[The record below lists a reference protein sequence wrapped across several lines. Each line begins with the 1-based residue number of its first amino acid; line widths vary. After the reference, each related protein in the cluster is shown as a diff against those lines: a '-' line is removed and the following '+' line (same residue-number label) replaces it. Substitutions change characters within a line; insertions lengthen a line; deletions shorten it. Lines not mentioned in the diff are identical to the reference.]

1 MNNMYF
7 PTGPT
12 TNGHTVVC
20 LCCCD
25 DIPVIESSCTPID
38 IIEKMSKWMNENKYC
53 TEAWQM
59 EKMMWESGYP
69 DFELDEN
76 DMGGGGAMATLNTTP
91 GMGPVTPPQGPG
103 TNANFYDVAKQGSGD
118 KFDSLTVGTPAAQ
131 NDDKKK
137 KKKRTIQTFMDF
149 SKAMKMLQEK

>member
-1 MNNMYF
+1 
-7 PTGPT
+7 
-12 TNGHTVVC
+12 
-20 LCCCD
+20 
-25 DIPVIESSCTPID
+25 
-38 IIEKMSKWMNENKYC
+38 
-53 TEAWQM
+53 
-59 EKMMWESGYP
+59 MMWESGYP

-149 SKAMKMLQEK
+149 AKAMKMLQEK

>member
-1 MNNMYF
+1 MNNMFF
-7 PTGPT
+7 PTGQN
-12 TNGHTVVC
+12 TNGHTIVC

-25 DIPVIESSCTPID
+25 DMPVIESTCSSNEIV
-38 IIEKMSKWMNENKYC
+38 EKMAKWMNENQYC
-53 TEAWQM
+53 TEAWQVERMMFEYGFPEYTM
-59 EKMMWESGYP
+59 EES
-69 DFELDEN
+69 
-76 DMGGGGAMATLNTTP
+76 DMGGGGAMASLDSTP

-118 KFDSLTVGTPAAQ
+118 KFTSLTVGTPAAQ

-149 SKAMKMLQEK
+149 SKAMKILQKK